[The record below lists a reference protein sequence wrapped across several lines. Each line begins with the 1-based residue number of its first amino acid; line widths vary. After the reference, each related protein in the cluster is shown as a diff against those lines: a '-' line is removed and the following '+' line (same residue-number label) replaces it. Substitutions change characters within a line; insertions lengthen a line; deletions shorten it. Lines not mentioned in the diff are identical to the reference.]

1 MIAIT
6 EFLSFLLSVFSGIF
20 YSKEKVLSRLDNN
33 DILILPGL
41 GSGAW
46 FYNKMAK
53 YLKSKGYRPFVV
65 PLPPWRS
72 EKNIILT
79 LNAYLVK
86 AKPNTIVI
94 AHNTSALLIPALP
107 DGTRRKIDTLVTLGT
122 PFKGFRLWGIF
133 SFKNWEP
140 NSNKLA
146 IQHPAY
152 LFINRFFPLAP
163 IHDYLFQPK
172 DSLAYGQGRDQ
183 WFDIPGNYNLVR
195 KAENLRTLSEFL
207 FSVNPPI
214 PQIPKDAT
222 VLTRDVII
230 SQGTMKQESR
240 PLSKSSSKN
249 SSGNKIKTKPIS
261 KPDSKPKKPVK
272 QTKTKLKPKPKS
284 KRR

>member
-6 EFLSFLLSVFSGIF
+6 EFLSFLLSVVSGIF

-72 EKNIILT
+72 EKNIILS
-79 LNAYLVK
+79 LNAYLLK

-107 DGTRRKIDTLVTLGT
+107 DGTRRKIDTLVTLGA

-140 NSNKLA
+140 NSSKLA

-214 PQIPKDAT
+214 PPIPKDTT
-222 VLTRDVII
+222 VLTKDIII
-230 SQGTMKQESR
+230 SQGTRNQDSR
-240 PLSKSSSKN
+240 LVSNPSSKK
-249 SSGNKIKTKPIS
+249 SSGNQTKTKPIS
-261 KPDSKPKKPVK
+261 KAKKPVK
-272 QTKTKLKPKPKS
+272 QTKTKLKAKPKS

>member
-1 MIAIT
+1 MIAIS
-6 EFLSFLLSVFSGIF
+6 EFLSFLLSLVSGIF
-20 YSKEKVLSRLDNN
+20 YSKEKVLSRLENK

-41 GSGAW
+41 GSGTW

-72 EKNIILT
+72 EKNINVT
-79 LNAYLVK
+79 LNAYLVN

-122 PFKGFRLWGIF
+122 PFKGFRLLGILK
-133 SFKNWEP
+133 FKNWEP
-140 NSNKLA
+140 NSNKL
-146 IQHPAY
+146 IMQHPAY

-163 IHDYLFQPK
+163 IRDYLFQPK
-172 DSLAYGQGRDQ
+172 ESLAYGQGRDQ

-214 PQIPKDAT
+214 PQIPKDT
-222 VLTRDVII
+222 TII
-230 SQGTMKQESR
+230 RKDMILANESVSNKSKSAISTNPLAGKSQGKKVETKKIVKTKQAVKK
-240 PLSKSSSKN
+240 PVQKS
-249 SSGNKIKTKPIS
+249 KTKP
-261 KPDSKPKKPVK
+261 KAKKK
-272 QTKTKLKPKPKS
+272 KK
-284 KRR
+284 